1 MKIPKSFSQ
10 NFEIMRIDF
19 SGLWPP
25 AELERYNRGREFDA
39 CKHREILRFLF
50 SGACHFAAHPTAQN
64 AF

>member
-1 MKIPKSFSQ
+1 MK
-10 NFEIMRIDF
+10 IDF

-25 AELERYNRGREFDA
+25 AELERYDRGREFDA
-39 CKHREILRFLF
+39 CKPREILRFLF